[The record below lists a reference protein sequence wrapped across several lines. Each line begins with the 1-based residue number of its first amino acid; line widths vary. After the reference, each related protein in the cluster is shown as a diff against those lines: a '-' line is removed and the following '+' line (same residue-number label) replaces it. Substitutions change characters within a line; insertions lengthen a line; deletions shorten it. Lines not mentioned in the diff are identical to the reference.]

1 MAEIKPRP
9 AGAAAPAS
17 PKLSTKK
24 AAAGPGLP
32 SLEEI
37 TPARYARLNSRQRR
51 ELTLKLIEF
60 LKTL

>member
-1 MAEIKPRP
+1 MAETKPKRTAFVSP
-9 AGAAAPAS
+9 ARR
-17 PKLSTKK
+17 KLAGKK
-24 AAAGPGLP
+24 VDTHPLP

-37 TPARYARLNSRQRR
+37 TPARFARLNSLQRR